1 MAAVRAGVACRLRL
15 ATRSLTRRRAS
26 AGVAGTLAVAALAY
40 FGADTWL
47 NNDDVFYGSSA
58 GLSPGYAS
66 ALLRW

>member
-1 MAAVRAGVACRLRL
+1 M
-15 ATRSLTRRRAS
+15 RSLTRYRAR

-58 GLSPGYAS
+58 GLSPGYAHTHAKQSCS
-66 ALLRW
+66 ARTDHALAPAAQ